1 MAQEKNPGP
10 APPAPAERESR
21 IPTNLRTLMIL
32 ESLGRGPDAITPA
45 ELGRRIGLPKQT
57 VHRLCNTLLEEGF
70 LVRAESDGGL
80 RPGRRAREMA
90 SAILHDSSAHI
101 ARHQVLM
108 RLAEEVGETI
118 NFVVPEDQG
127 MSYKDRVETNWA
139 IRIQLPV
146 GSHVPFHCT
155 ASGKTFLST
164 LPRGQRQRL
173 VQAIRLDQWTPNTI
187 TQSEALLDD
196 LERIARRG
204 YALDDEEMIEGMVA
218 AAVPVRDPQGRD
230 VASLAC
236 HAPVQRISIT
246 RAAEELAP
254 KLAEASRRLTGT
266 LF

>member
-1 MAQEKNPGP
+1 MAQEKNPDRP
-10 APPAPAERESR
+10 APEESKGSR
-21 IPTNLRTLMIL
+21 IPTNLRTLMLL
-32 ESLGRGPDAITPA
+32 EHLGGGAETISPA

-57 VHRLCNTLLEEGF
+57 VHRLCNTLVEEGF

-90 SAILHDSSAHI
+90 SAILHASSAHI
-101 ARHQVLM
+101 ARRQVLLG
-108 RLAEEVGETI
+108 LAEEIGETI

-164 LPRGQRQRL
+164 LPGPQRRRL
-173 VQAIRLDQWTPNTI
+173 VHAIRLEGLTPNTI
-187 TQSEALLDD
+187 TDPRALLDD

-218 AAVPVRDPQGRD
+218 AAVPVRDPQGRY

-236 HAPVQRISIT
+236 HGPVQRISIS

-254 KLAEASRRLTGT
+254 KLAEASKTLTET